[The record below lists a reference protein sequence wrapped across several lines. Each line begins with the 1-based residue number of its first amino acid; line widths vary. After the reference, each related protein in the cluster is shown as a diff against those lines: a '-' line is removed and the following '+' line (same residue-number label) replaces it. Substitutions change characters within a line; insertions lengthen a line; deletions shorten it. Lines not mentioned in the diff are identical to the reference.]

1 MLPLDDTNGAEMKN
15 QLVHGDGN
23 EREVC
28 VVVAPGDAATA
39 RTGAAVLNGEDTDND
54 TKPLPDIAT

>member
-1 MLPLDDTNGAEMKN
+1 MSPLDDTDGAEMKV
-15 QLVHGDGN
+15 QLVHGDGK
-23 EREVC
+23 ERDVC

-39 RTGAAVLNGEDTDND
+39 RTGAAVLNSEGVDNE

>member
-1 MLPLDDTNGAEMKN
+1 MLPLNDTDGGAEI
-15 QLVHGDGN
+15 QLLHRAGKMG
-23 EREVC
+23 EVC

-39 RTGAAVLNGEDTDND
+39 RTGAAVLDVEGADND

>member
-1 MLPLDDTNGAEMKN
+1 MLPLNDTDGAEMKV
-15 QLVHGDGN
+15 QLVHGDDKEG
-23 EREVC
+23 EVC

-39 RTGAAVLNGEDTDND
+39 RTGAAVLSTEGNDND